1 MRLGY
6 LAGGA
11 VVLILGLALVG
22 SIYQALTQS
31 VPVEVSVSLALGSVF
46 VVLGLLLIGY
56 SMFADVPTET
66 RVESPNPG
74 P

>member
-22 SIYQALTQS
+22 SIYQSLVQS
-31 VPVEVSVSLALGSVF
+31 VPIEVSISLALGSVF
-46 VVLGLLLIGY
+46 VVLGLLLAGY
-56 SMFADVPTET
+56 SVFADVPTET
-66 RVESPNPG
+66 RVESPNPE